1 MDSRADMEEERR
13 LFYVAL
19 TRACKTCTLSYAQM
33 RFKWG
38 QMHMGERSRFIDEI
52 DEQYISSPTVG
63 GAIKKAYGTGG
74 GFTPGGWGTAQ
85 TGSARSFSTSSR
97 SSSSP
102 SAKPSVNKQPSD
114 YRPSIMGRKLK
125 KVDLKSGASSGAST
139 ASAQKNTSASD
150 LSGLKEGA
158 NVKHLKFGHGT
169 VVALEGNAP
178 NVKATIK
185 FAAVGTKQLLLKFAK
200 LEIV

>member
-1 MDSRADMEEERR
+1 
-13 LFYVAL
+13 
-19 TRACKTCTLSYAQM
+19 
-33 RFKWG
+33 
-38 QMHMGERSRFIDEI
+38 
-52 DEQYISSPTVG
+52 
-63 GAIKKAYGTGG
+63 
-74 GFTPGGWGTAQ
+74 
-85 TGSARSFSTSSR
+85 
-97 SSSSP
+97 
-102 SAKPSVNKQPSD
+102 
-114 YRPSIMGRKLK
+114 MGRKLK
-125 KVDLKSGASSGAST
+125 KVDLKSGSSSGAST
-139 ASAQKNTSASD
+139 ASAQNNTSASD